1 MKQFVYQYDPSMH
14 LPGID
19 SGSSTDL
26 GSNTSVNLTL
36 NWLNTFRSIGMEF
49 RSMDITLALGG
60 GGSRGNAHIGVI
72 RRLEQEGFRIK
83 GIAGTSFGG
92 IIGVLYA
99 AGYRP
104 NDIEEMFSGLD
115 QTQFYGHGPNDGPSL
130 IGLAGVEQLLTSVLG
145 ERTFEDLRIPCV
157 VTAADLK
164 SGSEVILSSGRLVD
178 AILATIAMP
187 GVFPVRHIGDLE
199 LIDGGTL
206 DPVPVAPAR
215 ALAPRLPVVAVALSI
230 PIGTAA
236 RSWSLPLP
244 KYLPRAI
251 VDRISRMR
259 YGMALDVFMRSLD
272 IVGRAMAD
280 YRLQVDQPDIVI
292 RPRVGNIDTLDL
304 VDVHEVVR
312 IGEKGVEDVL
322 PQLKQKFTL
331 RKRIRRALGA
341 RA

>member
-1 MKQFVYQYDPSMH
+1 MKHIIYQEYGNTRF
-14 LPGID
+14 PG
-19 SGSSTDL
+19 TDFR
-26 GSNTSVNLTL
+26 SNTSAKIA
-36 NWLNTFRSIGMEF
+36 LNTINTFNSIGMEF

-60 GGSRGNAHIGVI
+60 GGTRGNAHIGVI

-104 NDIEEMFSGLD
+104 NDIEEMFAGLD
-115 QTQFYGHGPNDGPSL
+115 QSQFYGHGPNDGPSL
-130 IGLAGVEQLLTSVLG
+130 IGIAGIEQLLTSVLG
-145 ERTFEDLRIPCV
+145 ERTFDDLRIPCV
-157 VTAADLK
+157 VTAVDLK

-187 GVFPVRHIGDLE
+187 GVFPVRHIEGLE
-199 LIDGGTL
+199 LVDGGTL

-230 PIGTAA
+230 PIGSAA
-236 RSWSLPLP
+236 RTWSLPLP

-251 VDRISRMR
+251 LDRFSKMR

-272 IVGRAMAD
+272 IVSRAMSD
-280 YRLQVDQPDIVI
+280 YRLQMDQPDVVI
-292 RPRVGNIDTLDL
+292 RPRLGNIDTLDI

-312 IGEKGVEDVL
+312 LGEKAVDDVL
-322 PQLKQKFTL
+322 PQLRQKFTL